1 MSQPQPEKS
10 EQPEAPVIP
19 EANSKK
25 NKEKLNIS
33 FDSKLTLEH
42 IYQAHLRARKGK
54 TKKRDVIDVDLH
66 PTEYLTHILEVL
78 QAGNYKPSEFHQFT
92 VTDPK
97 KRLVLALPYVDRIVH
112 QWLIEEF
119 IKPYYLPRFIKDSY
133 ACIPGRGSHA
143 AVKCIQVYMR
153 DMRQRQ
159 GKYYIVKMDISKY
172 FYNIDRDVLFK
183 ILKRAIASPRLL
195 DLLHTIIFSD
205 EARVGIPIGN
215 YTSQYFANIYLNELD
230 QYCKH
235 NLGVK
240 YCVRYMD
247 DFIIL
252 APNKRQAKQWYEAI
266 QRYVESYLH
275 LKLNPKSCFYFSSH
289 GLDFVGYKMTHSCL
303 RLRQRSKRKL
313 NNIIWDYQH
322 DYTTETDFVTS
333 IAAWLGHAGHA
344 NAKTYIRKRLW
355 SYRDMLLKHWK
366 SAGPRAF
373 FTKKAKS
380 DGKVKTV
387 GGPTARPSAAV

>member
-1 MSQPQPEKS
+1 MVDVRKQAEETRRRLARQLNQPKRR
-10 EQPEAPVIP
+10 A
-19 EANSKK
+19 
-25 NKEKLNIS
+25 KL
-33 FDSKLTLEH
+33 DAKLEDKLTIEA
-42 IYQAHLRARKGK
+42 IYRAHCRARKGK
-54 TKKRDVIDVDLH
+54 TTRSSVVDVDLR
-66 PTEYLTHILEVL
+66 PMIYVTHILNVL
-78 QAGNYKPSEFHQFT
+78 RDGIYVPSRFREFT

-143 AVKCIQVYMR
+143 AVKRIQGYMR

-183 ILKRAIASPRLL
+183 ILKRVITNSQLL

-205 EARVGIPIGN
+205 EERVGIPIGN

-240 YCVRYMD
+240 YYVRYMD
-247 DFIIL
+247 DFILL
-252 APNKRQAKQWYEAI
+252 APNKRKAKRWYRAI
-266 QRYVESYLH
+266 QRYAEGYLH
-275 LKLNPKSCFYFSSH
+275 LKLNPKSCFYPSSH
-289 GLDFVGYKMTHSCL
+289 GLDFVGYKIMNNCL

-313 NNIIWDYQH
+313 NNIIWNYQH
-322 DYTTETDFVTS
+322 DYTTEADFVTS

-366 SAGPRAF
+366 SAGPRSF

-387 GGPTARPSAAV
+387 GEPTARPSAAV

>member
-1 MSQPQPEKS
+1 MVDVRKQAEETRRRLARQLNQPKRR
-10 EQPEAPVIP
+10 A
-19 EANSKK
+19 
-25 NKEKLNIS
+25 KL
-33 FDSKLTLEH
+33 DAKLEDKLTIEA
-42 IYQAHLRARKGK
+42 IYRAHCRARKGK
-54 TKKRDVIDVDLH
+54 TTRSSVVDVDLR
-66 PTEYLTHILEVL
+66 PMVYVTHILNVL
-78 QAGNYKPSEFHQFT
+78 RDGIYVPSRFREFT

-143 AVKCIQVYMR
+143 AVKCIQGYMR
-153 DMRQRQ
+153 DMCQRQ

-183 ILKRAIASPRLL
+183 ILKRVITNPQLL

-240 YCVRYMD
+240 YYVRYMD
-247 DFIIL
+247 DFILL
-252 APNKRQAKQWYEAI
+252 APNKRKARRWYRAI
-266 QRYVESYLH
+266 QRYAEGYLH
-275 LKLNPKSCFYFSSH
+275 LKLNPKSCFYPSSH
-289 GLDFVGYKMTHSCL
+289 GLDFVGYKIMNNCL

-313 NNIIWDYQH
+313 NNIIWNYQH
-322 DYTTETDFVTS
+322 DYTTEADFVTS

-366 SAGPRAF
+366 SAGPRSF

-387 GGPTARPSAAV
+387 GEPTARPSAAV

>member
-1 MSQPQPEKS
+1 MVDARKQAEETRRRLARQLNQPKQR
-10 EQPEAPVIP
+10 A
-19 EANSKK
+19 
-25 NKEKLNIS
+25 KL
-33 FDSKLTLEH
+33 DAKLEDKLTIEA
-42 IYQAHLRARKGK
+42 IYRAHCRARKGK
-54 TKKRDVIDVDLH
+54 TTRSSVVDVDLR
-66 PTEYLTHILEVL
+66 PMVYVTHILNVL
-78 QAGNYKPSEFHQFT
+78 RDGIYVPSRFREFT

-143 AVKCIQVYMR
+143 AVKCIQGYMR
-153 DMRQRQ
+153 DMCQRQ

-183 ILKRAIASPRLL
+183 ILKRVITNPQLL

-240 YCVRYMD
+240 YYVRYMD
-247 DFIIL
+247 DFILL
-252 APNKRQAKQWYEAI
+252 APNKRKARRWYRAI
-266 QRYVESYLH
+266 QRYAEGYLH
-275 LKLNPKSCFYFSSH
+275 LKLNPKSCFYPSSH
-289 GLDFVGYKMTHSCL
+289 GLDFVGYKIMNNCL

-313 NNIIWDYQH
+313 NNIIWNYQH
-322 DYTTETDFVTS
+322 DYTTEADFVTS

-366 SAGPRAF
+366 SAGPRSF
-373 FTKKAKS
+373 F
-380 DGKVKTV
+380 VNCQV
-387 GGPTARPSAAV
+387 

>member
-1 MSQPQPEKS
+1 MVDARKQAEETRRRLARQLNQPKQR
-10 EQPEAPVIP
+10 A
-19 EANSKK
+19 
-25 NKEKLNIS
+25 KL
-33 FDSKLTLEH
+33 DAKLEDKLTIEA
-42 IYQAHLRARKGK
+42 IYRAHCRARKGK
-54 TKKRDVIDVDLH
+54 TTRSSVVDVDLR
-66 PTEYLTHILEVL
+66 PMVYVTHILNVL
-78 QAGNYKPSEFHQFT
+78 RDGIYVPSRFREFT

-143 AVKCIQVYMR
+143 AVKCIQGYMR
-153 DMRQRQ
+153 DMCQRQ

-183 ILKRAIASPRLL
+183 ILKRVITNPQLL

-240 YCVRYMD
+240 YYVRYMD
-247 DFIIL
+247 DFILL
-252 APNKRQAKQWYEAI
+252 APNKRKARRWYRAI
-266 QRYVESYLH
+266 QRYAEGYLH
-275 LKLNPKSCFYFSSH
+275 LKLNPKSCFYPSSH
-289 GLDFVGYKMTHSCL
+289 GLDFVGYKIMNNCL
-303 RLRQRSKRKL
+303 CLRQRSKRKL
-313 NNIIWDYQH
+313 NNIIWNYQH
-322 DYTTETDFVTS
+322 DYTTEADFVTS

-366 SAGPRAF
+366 SAGPRSF

-387 GGPTARPSAAV
+387 GEPTARPSAAV

>member
-1 MSQPQPEKS
+1 MVDVRKQAEETRRRLARQLNQPKRR
-10 EQPEAPVIP
+10 A
-19 EANSKK
+19 
-25 NKEKLNIS
+25 KL
-33 FDSKLTLEH
+33 DAKLEDKLTIEA
-42 IYQAHLRARKGK
+42 IYRAHCRARKGK
-54 TKKRDVIDVDLH
+54 TTRSSVVDVDLR
-66 PTEYLTHILEVL
+66 PMIYVTHILNVL
-78 QAGNYKPSEFHQFT
+78 RDGIYVPSRFREFT

-143 AVKCIQVYMR
+143 AVKRIQGYMR

-183 ILKRAIASPRLL
+183 ILKRVITNSQLL

-205 EARVGIPIGN
+205 EERVGIPIGN

-240 YCVRYMD
+240 YYVRYMD
-247 DFIIL
+247 DFILL
-252 APNKRQAKQWYEAI
+252 APNKRKAKRWYRAI
-266 QRYVESYLH
+266 QRYAEGYLH
-275 LKLNPKSCFYFSSH
+275 LKLNPKSCFYPSSH
-289 GLDFVGYKMTHSCL
+289 GLDFVGYKIMNNCL

-313 NNIIWDYQH
+313 NNIIWNYQH
-322 DYTTETDFVTS
+322 DYTTEADFVTS

-355 SYRDMLLKHWK
+355 SYRNMLLKHWK
-366 SAGPRAF
+366 SAGPRSF

-387 GGPTARPSAAV
+387 GEPTARPSAAV

>member
-1 MSQPQPEKS
+1 MVDARKQAEETRRRLARQLNQPKQR
-10 EQPEAPVIP
+10 A
-19 EANSKK
+19 
-25 NKEKLNIS
+25 KL
-33 FDSKLTLEH
+33 DAKLEDKLTIEA
-42 IYQAHLRARKGK
+42 IYRAHCRARKGK
-54 TKKRDVIDVDLH
+54 TTRSSVVDVDLR
-66 PTEYLTHILEVL
+66 PMVYVTHILNVL
-78 QAGNYKPSEFHQFT
+78 RDGIYVPSRFREFT

-143 AVKCIQVYMR
+143 AVKCIQGYMR
-153 DMRQRQ
+153 DMHQVQ

-183 ILKRAIASPRLL
+183 ILKRVVTSPQLL

-205 EARVGIPIGN
+205 AARVGIPIGN

-240 YCVRYMD
+240 YYVRYMD
-247 DFIIL
+247 DFILL
-252 APNKRQAKQWYEAI
+252 APNKRKAKRWYRAI
-266 QRYVESYLH
+266 QRYAESYLH
-275 LKLNPKSCFYFSSH
+275 LKLNPKSCFYPSSH

-333 IAAWLGHAGHA
+333 VAAWIGHAGHA

-355 SYRDMLLKHWK
+355 TYRDMLLKHWK
-366 SAGPRAF
+366 SAGPRSF

-387 GGPTARPSAAV
+387 GEPTA

>member
-1 MSQPQPEKS
+1 MDARKQAEETWRRLARQLNQPKQR
-10 EQPEAPVIP
+10 A
-19 EANSKK
+19 
-25 NKEKLNIS
+25 KL
-33 FDSKLTLEH
+33 DAKLEDKLTIEA
-42 IYQAHLRARKGK
+42 IYRAHCRARKGK
-54 TKKRDVIDVDLH
+54 TTRSSVVDVDLR
-66 PTEYLTHILEVL
+66 PMIYVTHILNVL
-78 QAGNYKPSEFHQFT
+78 RDGIYVPSRFREFT

-143 AVKCIQVYMR
+143 AVKCIQGYMR

-183 ILKRAIASPRLL
+183 ILKRVITNPQLL

-240 YCVRYMD
+240 YYVRYMD
-247 DFIIL
+247 DFILL
-252 APNKRQAKQWYEAI
+252 APNKRKARRWYREI
-266 QRYVESYLH
+266 QRYAESYLH
-275 LKLNPKSCFYFSSH
+275 LKLNPKSCFYPSSH
-289 GLDFVGYKMTHSCL
+289 GLDFVGYKIMNNCL

-313 NNIIWDYQH
+313 NNIIWNYQH

-333 IAAWLGHAGHA
+333 VAAWLGHAGHA

-355 SYRDMLLKHWK
+355 SYRNMLLKHWK

-380 DGKVKTV
+380 DEKVKTV
-387 GGPTARPSAAV
+387 GEPTTRPSAAV

>member
-1 MSQPQPEKS
+1 MVDVRKQAEETRRRLARQLNWPKRR
-10 EQPEAPVIP
+10 A
-19 EANSKK
+19 
-25 NKEKLNIS
+25 KL
-33 FDSKLTLEH
+33 DAKLEDKLTIEA
-42 IYQAHLRARKGK
+42 IYRAHCRARKGK
-54 TKKRDVIDVDLH
+54 TTRSSVVDVDLR
-66 PTEYLTHILEVL
+66 PMIYVTHILNVL
-78 QAGNYKPSEFHQFT
+78 RDGIYVPSRFREFT

-143 AVKCIQVYMR
+143 AVKRIQGYMR

-183 ILKRAIASPRLL
+183 ILKRVITNSQLL

-205 EARVGIPIGN
+205 EERVGIPIGN

-240 YCVRYMD
+240 YYVRYMD
-247 DFIIL
+247 DFILL
-252 APNKRQAKQWYEAI
+252 APNKRKARRWYRAI
-266 QRYVESYLH
+266 QRYAEGYLH
-275 LKLNPKSCFYFSSH
+275 LKLNPKSCFYPSSH
-289 GLDFVGYKMTHSCL
+289 GLDFVGYKIMNNCL

-313 NNIIWDYQH
+313 NNIIWNYQH
-322 DYTTETDFVTS
+322 DYTTEADFVTS
-333 IAAWLGHAGHA
+333 VAAWLGHAGHA

-355 SYRDMLLKHWK
+355 LYRDMLLKHWK
-366 SAGPRAF
+366 SAGPRSF

-387 GGPTARPSAAV
+387 GEPTTRPSAAV

>member
-1 MSQPQPEKS
+1 MVDARKQAEETRRRLARQLNQPKQR
-10 EQPEAPVIP
+10 A
-19 EANSKK
+19 
-25 NKEKLNIS
+25 KL
-33 FDSKLTLEH
+33 DAKLEDKLTIEA
-42 IYQAHLRARKGK
+42 IYRAHCRARKGK
-54 TKKRDVIDVDLH
+54 TTRSSVVDVDLR
-66 PTEYLTHILEVL
+66 PMVYVTHILNVL
-78 QAGNYKPSEFHQFT
+78 RDGIYVPSRFREFT

-143 AVKCIQVYMR
+143 AVKCIQGYMR
-153 DMRQRQ
+153 DMHQVQ

-230 QYCKH
+230 QYCQH

-240 YCVRYMD
+240 YYVRYMD
-247 DFIIL
+247 DFILL
-252 APNKRQAKQWYEAI
+252 APNKQKAKQWYRAI
-266 QRYVESYLH
+266 QRYAESYLH
-275 LKLNPKSCFYFSSH
+275 LKLNPKSCFYPSSH

-322 DYTTETDFVTS
+322 DYTTEADFVTS

-355 SYRDMLLKHWK
+355 TYRDILLKHWK
-366 SAGPRAF
+366 SAGPRSF

-387 GGPTARPSAAV
+387 GEPATRPSAAV

>member
-1 MSQPQPEKS
+1 MVDARKQAEETRRRLARQLNQPKQ
-10 EQPEAPVIP
+10 QA
-19 EANSKK
+19 
-25 NKEKLNIS
+25 KL
-33 FDSKLTLEH
+33 DAKLEDKLTIEA
-42 IYQAHLRARKGK
+42 IYRAHCRARKGK
-54 TKKRDVIDVDLH
+54 TTRSSVVDVDLR
-66 PTEYLTHILEVL
+66 PMVYVTHILNVL
-78 QAGNYKPSEFHQFT
+78 RDGIYVPSRFREFT

-143 AVKCIQVYMR
+143 AVKCIQGYMR
-153 DMRQRQ
+153 DMHQVQ

-183 ILKRAIASPRLL
+183 ILKRVITSPQLL

-205 EARVGIPIGN
+205 AARVGIPIGN
-215 YTSQYFANIYLNELD
+215 YTSQYFANIYLNKLD

-240 YCVRYMD
+240 YYVRYMD

-252 APNKRQAKQWYEAI
+252 APNKRKAKLWYQAI
-266 QRYVESYLH
+266 QRYAESYLH
-275 LKLNPKSCFYFSSH
+275 LKLNPKSCFYPSSH

-355 SYRDMLLKHWK
+355 TYRDMLLKHWK
-366 SAGPRAF
+366 SAGPRSF

-387 GGPTARPSAAV
+387 GEPTARPSAAV

>member
-1 MSQPQPEKS
+1 MVDARKQAEETRRRLARQLNQPKRR
-10 EQPEAPVIP
+10 A
-19 EANSKK
+19 
-25 NKEKLNIS
+25 KL
-33 FDSKLTLEH
+33 DAKLEDKLTIEA
-42 IYQAHLRARKGK
+42 IYRAHCRARKGK
-54 TKKRDVIDVDLH
+54 TTRSSVVDVDLR
-66 PTEYLTHILEVL
+66 PMIYVTHILNVL
-78 QAGNYKPSEFHQFT
+78 RDSIYVPSRFREFT

-143 AVKCIQVYMR
+143 AVKCIQGYMR

-183 ILKRAIASPRLL
+183 ILKRAITNPQLL

-205 EARVGIPIGN
+205 AARVGIPIGN

-240 YCVRYMD
+240 YYVRYMD
-247 DFIIL
+247 DFILL
-252 APNKRQAKQWYEAI
+252 APNKRKARRWYRAI
-266 QRYVESYLH
+266 QRYAESYLH
-275 LKLNPKSCFYFSSH
+275 LKLNPKSCFYPSSH
-289 GLDFVGYKMTHSCL
+289 GLDFVGYKIMNNCL

-313 NNIIWDYQH
+313 NNIIWNYQH
-322 DYTTETDFVTS
+322 DYTTEADFVTS

-366 SAGPRAF
+366 SAGPRSF

-387 GGPTARPSAAV
+387 GEPTTRPSAAV

>member
-1 MSQPQPEKS
+1 MDARKQAEETRRRLACQLNQPKRR
-10 EQPEAPVIP
+10 A
-19 EANSKK
+19 
-25 NKEKLNIS
+25 KL
-33 FDSKLTLEH
+33 DAKLEDKLTIEA
-42 IYQAHLRARKGK
+42 IYRAHCRARKGK
-54 TKKRDVIDVDLH
+54 TTRSSVVDVDLR
-66 PTEYLTHILEVL
+66 PMIYVTHILNVL
-78 QAGNYKPSEFHQFT
+78 RDGIYVPSRFREFT

-143 AVKCIQVYMR
+143 AVKRIQGYMR

-159 GKYYIVKMDISKY
+159 DKYYIVKMDISKY

-183 ILKRAIASPRLL
+183 ILKRVITNSQLL

-205 EARVGIPIGN
+205 EERVGIPIGN

-240 YCVRYMD
+240 YYVRYMD
-247 DFIIL
+247 DFILL
-252 APNKRQAKQWYEAI
+252 APNKRKAKRWYRAI
-266 QRYVESYLH
+266 QRYAEGYLH
-275 LKLNPKSCFYFSSH
+275 LKLNPKSCFYPSSH
-289 GLDFVGYKMTHSCL
+289 GLDFVGYKIMNNCL

-313 NNIIWDYQH
+313 NNIIWNYQH
-322 DYTTETDFVTS
+322 DYTTEADFVTS
-333 IAAWLGHAGHA
+333 VAAWLGHAGHA

-355 SYRDMLLKHWK
+355 SYRNMLLKHWK
-366 SAGPRAF
+366 SAGPRSF

-387 GGPTARPSAAV
+387 GEPTARPSAAV

>member
-1 MSQPQPEKS
+1 MVDVRKQAEETRRRLARQLNQPKRR
-10 EQPEAPVIP
+10 A
-19 EANSKK
+19 
-25 NKEKLNIS
+25 KL
-33 FDSKLTLEH
+33 DAKLEDKLTIEA
-42 IYQAHLRARKGK
+42 IYRAHCRARKGK
-54 TKKRDVIDVDLH
+54 TTRSSVVDVDLR
-66 PTEYLTHILEVL
+66 PMVYVTHILNVL
-78 QAGNYKPSEFHQFT
+78 RDGIYVPSRFREFT

-143 AVKCIQVYMR
+143 AVKRIQGYMR

-183 ILKRAIASPRLL
+183 ILKRVITNSQLL

-205 EARVGIPIGN
+205 EERVGIPIGN

-240 YCVRYMD
+240 YYVRYMD
-247 DFIIL
+247 DFILL
-252 APNKRQAKQWYEAI
+252 APNKRKAKRWYRAI
-266 QRYVESYLH
+266 QRYAEGYLH
-275 LKLNPKSCFYFSSH
+275 LKLNPKSCFYPSSH
-289 GLDFVGYKMTHSCL
+289 GLDFVGYKIMNNCL

-313 NNIIWDYQH
+313 NNIIWNYQH
-322 DYTTETDFVTS
+322 DYTTEADFVTS

-380 DGKVKTV
+380 DEKVKTV
-387 GGPTARPSAAV
+387 GEPTTRPSAAV

>member
-1 MSQPQPEKS
+1 MVDARKQAEETRRRLARQLNQPKRR
-10 EQPEAPVIP
+10 A
-19 EANSKK
+19 
-25 NKEKLNIS
+25 KL
-33 FDSKLTLEH
+33 DAKLEDKLTIEA
-42 IYQAHLRARKGK
+42 IYRAHCRARKGK
-54 TKKRDVIDVDLH
+54 TTRSSVVDVDLR
-66 PTEYLTHILEVL
+66 PMVYVTHILNVL
-78 QAGNYKPSEFHQFT
+78 RDGIYVPSRFREFT

-143 AVKCIQVYMR
+143 AVKCIQGYMR
-153 DMRQRQ
+153 DMCQRQ

-183 ILKRAIASPRLL
+183 ILKRVITNPQLL

-240 YCVRYMD
+240 YYVRYMD
-247 DFIIL
+247 DFILL
-252 APNKRQAKQWYEAI
+252 APNKRKARRWYRAI
-266 QRYVESYLH
+266 QRYAEGYLH
-275 LKLNPKSCFYFSSH
+275 LKLNPKSCFYPSSH
-289 GLDFVGYKMTHSCL
+289 GLDFVGYKIMNNCL

-313 NNIIWDYQH
+313 NNIIWNYQH
-322 DYTTETDFVTS
+322 DYTTEADFVTS
-333 IAAWLGHAGHA
+333 VAAWLGHAGHA
-344 NAKTYIRKRLW
+344 NAKTYIRNRLW

-380 DGKVKTV
+380 DEKVKTV
-387 GGPTARPSAAV
+387 GEPTTRPSAAV

>member
-1 MSQPQPEKS
+1 MVDARKQAEETRRRLARQLNQPKQ
-10 EQPEAPVIP
+10 QA
-19 EANSKK
+19 
-25 NKEKLNIS
+25 KL
-33 FDSKLTLEH
+33 DAKLEDKLTIEA
-42 IYQAHLRARKGK
+42 IYRAHCRARKGK
-54 TKKRDVIDVDLH
+54 TTRSSVVDVDLR
-66 PTEYLTHILEVL
+66 PMVYVTHILNVL
-78 QAGNYKPSEFHQFT
+78 RDGIYVPSRFREFT

-143 AVKCIQVYMR
+143 AVKCIQGYMR
-153 DMRQRQ
+153 DMCQRQ

-183 ILKRAIASPRLL
+183 ILKRVITNPQLL

-240 YCVRYMD
+240 YYVRYMD
-247 DFIIL
+247 DFILL
-252 APNKRQAKQWYEAI
+252 APNKRKARRWYRAI
-266 QRYVESYLH
+266 QRYAEGYLH
-275 LKLNPKSCFYFSSH
+275 LKLNPKSCFYPSSH

-322 DYTTETDFVTS
+322 DYTTEADFVTS

-366 SAGPRAF
+366 SAGPRSF

-387 GGPTARPSAAV
+387 GEPTARPSAAV

>member
-1 MSQPQPEKS
+1 MVDARKQAEDTRRRLARQLNQPKRR
-10 EQPEAPVIP
+10 A
-19 EANSKK
+19 
-25 NKEKLNIS
+25 KL
-33 FDSKLTLEH
+33 DAKLEDKLTIEA
-42 IYQAHLRARKGK
+42 IYRAHCRARKGK
-54 TKKRDVIDVDLH
+54 TTRSSVVDVDLR
-66 PTEYLTHILEVL
+66 PMVYVTHILNVL
-78 QAGNYKPSEFHQFT
+78 RDGIYVPSRFREFT

-143 AVKCIQVYMR
+143 AVKCIQGYMR
-153 DMRQRQ
+153 DMHKVQ

-183 ILKRAIASPRLL
+183 ILKRVITSPQLL

-205 EARVGIPIGN
+205 AARVGIPIGN
-215 YTSQYFANIYLNELD
+215 YTSQYFANIYLNKLD

-240 YCVRYMD
+240 YYVRYMD

-252 APNKRQAKQWYEAI
+252 APNKRKAKLWYQAI
-266 QRYVESYLH
+266 QRYAESYLH
-275 LKLNPKSCFYFSSH
+275 LKLNPKSCFYPSSH

-387 GGPTARPSAAV
+387 GEPTTQPSAAV

>member
-1 MSQPQPEKS
+1 MVDARKQAEDTRRRLARQLNQPKRR
-10 EQPEAPVIP
+10 A
-19 EANSKK
+19 
-25 NKEKLNIS
+25 KL
-33 FDSKLTLEH
+33 DAKLEDKLTIEA
-42 IYQAHLRARKGK
+42 IYRAHCRARKGK
-54 TKKRDVIDVDLH
+54 TTRSSVVDVDLR
-66 PTEYLTHILEVL
+66 PMVYVTHILNVL
-78 QAGNYKPSEFHQFT
+78 RDGIYVPSRFREFT

-143 AVKCIQVYMR
+143 AVKCIQGYMR
-153 DMRQRQ
+153 DMHQVQ

-205 EARVGIPIGN
+205 AARVGIPIGN
-215 YTSQYFANIYLNELD
+215 YTSQYFANIYLNKLD

-240 YCVRYMD
+240 YYVRYMD
-247 DFIIL
+247 DFILL
-252 APNKRQAKQWYEAI
+252 ASNKQKAKQWYRAI
-266 QRYVESYLH
+266 QRYAEGYLH
-275 LKLNPKSCFYFSSH
+275 LKLNPKSCFYPSSH
-289 GLDFVGYKMTHSCL
+289 GLDFVGYKIMNNCL

-313 NNIIWDYQH
+313 NNIIWNYQH
-322 DYTTETDFVTS
+322 DYTTEADFVTS
-333 IAAWLGHAGHA
+333 VAAWLGHAGHA

-355 SYRDMLLKHWK
+355 SYRNMLLKHWK
-366 SAGPRAF
+366 SAGPRSF

-387 GGPTARPSAAV
+387 GEPTARPSAAV

>member
-1 MSQPQPEKS
+1 MVDARKQAEETRRRLARQLNQPKQRAKLDAKLEDRLTI
-10 EQPEAPVIP
+10 EA
-19 EANSKK
+19 
-25 NKEKLNIS
+25 
-33 FDSKLTLEH
+33 
-42 IYQAHLRARKGK
+42 IYRAHCRARKGK
-54 TKKRDVIDVDLH
+54 TTRSSVVDVDLR
-66 PTEYLTHILEVL
+66 PMVYVTHILNVL
-78 QAGNYKPSEFHQFT
+78 RDGIYVPSRFREFT

-112 QWLIEEF
+112 QWIIEEF

-143 AVKCIQVYMR
+143 AVKCIQGYMR
-153 DMRQRQ
+153 DMHQVQ

-183 ILKRAIASPRLL
+183 ILKRVITSPQLL

-205 EARVGIPIGN
+205 TERVGIPIGN

-240 YCVRYMD
+240 YYVRYMD
-247 DFIIL
+247 DFILL
-252 APNKRQAKQWYEAI
+252 APNKRKAKRWYRAI
-266 QRYVESYLH
+266 QHYAESYLH
-275 LKLNPKSCFYFSSH
+275 LKLNPKSCFYPSSH

-333 IAAWLGHAGHA
+333 VAAWLGHAGHA
-344 NAKTYIRKRLW
+344 NVKTYIRKRLW
-355 SYRDMLLKHWK
+355 AYRDMLLKHWK

-380 DGKVKTV
+380 DDKVKTV
-387 GGPTARPSAAV
+387 GEPTARPSAAV

>member
-1 MSQPQPEKS
+1 MVDARKQAEETRRRLARQLNQPKRR
-10 EQPEAPVIP
+10 A
-19 EANSKK
+19 
-25 NKEKLNIS
+25 KL
-33 FDSKLTLEH
+33 DAKLEDKLTIEA
-42 IYQAHLRARKGK
+42 IYRAHCRARKGK
-54 TKKRDVIDVDLH
+54 TTRSSVVDVDLR
-66 PTEYLTHILEVL
+66 PMVYVTHILNVL
-78 QAGNYKPSEFHQFT
+78 RDGIYVPSRFREFT

-143 AVKCIQVYMR
+143 AVKCIQGYMR
-153 DMRQRQ
+153 DMCQRQ

-183 ILKRAIASPRLL
+183 ILKRVITNPQLL

-240 YCVRYMD
+240 YYVRYMD
-247 DFIIL
+247 DFILL
-252 APNKRQAKQWYEAI
+252 APNKRKARRWYRAI
-266 QRYVESYLH
+266 QRYAEGYLH
-275 LKLNPKSCFYFSSH
+275 LKLNPKSCFYPSSH
-289 GLDFVGYKMTHSCL
+289 GLDFVGYKIMNNCL

-313 NNIIWDYQH
+313 NNIIWNYQH
-322 DYTTETDFVTS
+322 DYTTEADFVTS
-333 IAAWLGHAGHA
+333 VAAWLGHAGHA

-380 DGKVKTV
+380 DEKVKTV
-387 GGPTARPSAAV
+387 GEPTTRPSAAV